1 VEGGARSGTRRG
13 EGVGHEVNAQRR
25 GTARGRWAR
34 AASSGTVRACG
45 QGSAQG
51 EERSGVMGSS
61 WQRGQEGK
69 GMTGGPSGWQHLT
82 RRLASGPRTAAGLA
96 RQAWLTSGSCGDLF
110 NPNNFKFPSILI

>member
-1 VEGGARSGTRRG
+1 VEGGAWSGTRRG

-34 AASSGTVRACG
+34 TASSGTVRACR
-45 QGSAQG
+45 QGSAHG
-51 EERSGVMGSS
+51 EEWSGVMGSS
-61 WQRGQEGK
+61 WQREQEGK
-69 GMTGGPSGWQHLT
+69 GMTGGPSGWQH
-82 RRLASGPRTAAGLA
+82 LA